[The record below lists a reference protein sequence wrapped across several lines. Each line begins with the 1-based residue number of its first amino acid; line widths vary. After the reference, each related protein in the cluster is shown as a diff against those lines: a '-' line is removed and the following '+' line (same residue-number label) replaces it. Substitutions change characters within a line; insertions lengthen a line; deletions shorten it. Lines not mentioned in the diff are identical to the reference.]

1 MYLLLCISGIDTIE
15 NYKIYETYMHFYRT
29 SYTGKIC
36 QVSVDFQFFVITST
50 YQRFRLSY
58 DNRVIY
64 EDHDF
69 LIILFLAPLAHADEI
84 NVQQL
89 NNIGNY
95 YL

>member
-1 MYLLLCISGIDTIE
+1 MIIKLT
-15 NYKIYETYMHFYRT
+15 
-29 SYTGKIC
+29 
-36 QVSVDFQFFVITST
+36 QVSADLRIFVITSI

-64 EDHDF
+64 EDHEF

-95 YL
+95 NL

>member
-1 MYLLLCISGIDTIE
+1 MVLSPTYLHYLQSCD
-15 NYKIYETYMHFYRT
+15 F
-29 SYTGKIC
+29 GKLTE
-36 QVSVDFQFFVITST
+36 VLAGLRFFVITST

-64 EDHDF
+64 EDHEF
-69 LIILFLAPLAHADEI
+69 LIILFLAPLVHADEI

>member
-1 MYLLLCISGIDTIE
+1 MTEVRCQKAEDGIVF
-15 NYKIYETYMHFYRT
+15 H
-29 SYTGKIC
+29 GL
-36 QVSVDFQFFVITST
+36 
-50 YQRFRLSY
+50 RLSY

-64 EDHDF
+64 EDHEF